1 MRPATL
7 AEVARAMGT
16 EPPASHA
23 NAVVGGAATDSRKV
37 REGNLFFALR
47 GRTDGADFAPE
58 AHLRGAVATVATRQL
73 DVPTLVVEDPEKAL
87 QGLARWTLLR
97 EDAPLPTVVGITGT
111 VGKTTT
117 KDALAT
123 ILRHAGKRVSATA
136 GNLNNEIGLPLT
148 VLSADSRT
156 EVLVLEMGATH
167 AGDIEHLCGIAP
179 PEVGVL
185 TAISPVHLDSFGSL
199 EALAAA
205 KGELALA
212 LPQSGTLIAP
222 SGAPEAATGSGRDL
236 GRRISFA
243 RDDGDTK
250 ADTKGRAD
258 LVASEIEGRDEG
270 LRFVAKIGDE
280 SAEVRSPVF
289 GTHLVEPLL
298 AALGGAL
305 ALGLDLQ
312 TAARGLSR
320 LRRTGLRGD
329 VYRLRDD
336 IVVYD
341 DSYNASP
348 ASVAAV
354 LEYGAEQATR
364 QGRRLVVV
372 LGGMFELGPCARE
385 YHREAGELAAEV
397 GVDLL
402 VCVGDE
408 ARWYAEAFSGKTLFY
423 VDAATA
429 AEAVREDLR
438 GGDYLVVKGS
448 RGVGLDALTRR
459 LRESLALV

>member
-1 MRPATL
+1 
-7 AEVARAMGT
+7 MGADLQAQHLT
-16 EPPASHA
+16 PLVS
-23 NAVVGGAATDSRKV
+23 GAATDSRKV
-37 REGNLFFALR
+37 REGDLFFALQ

-58 AHLRGAVATVATRQL
+58 AHLRGAVATVATRRL
-73 DVPTLVVEDPEKAL
+73 DVPTLIVADPLQAL
-87 QGLARWTLLR
+87 QKLARWSLLR
-97 EDAPLPTVVGITGT
+97 PVTPTPTVVGITGT

-117 KDALAT
+117 KDALTT

-148 VLSADSRT
+148 ILSADPRT

-167 AGDIEHLCGIAP
+167 AGDIQYLCAIAP

-185 TAISPVHLDSFGSL
+185 TAISPVHLDSFGTL
-199 EALAAA
+199 EDLAAA
-205 KGELALA
+205 KGELAVS
-212 LPQSGTLIAP
+212 LPESGTLVAP
-222 SGAPEAATGSGRDL
+222 AGAPETATGSGRKL
-236 GRRISFA
+236 ERRITFA
-243 RDDGDTK
+243 RADG
-250 ADTKGRAD
+250 AD
-258 LVASEIEGRDEG
+258 LVASGIEDRDEG
-270 LRFVAKIGDE
+270 LRFVANIANE

-312 TAARGLSR
+312 QAARGLSR

-329 VYRLRDD
+329 VYRLRED
-336 IVVYD
+336 ITVYD

-348 ASVAAV
+348 AAVAAV
-354 LEYGAEQATR
+354 LRYGADQART
-364 QGRRLVVV
+364 QSRRLVVV
-372 LGGMFELGPCARE
+372 LGGMFELGACARA
-385 YHREAGELAAEV
+385 YHREAGELAESV

-408 ARWYAEAFSGKTLFY
+408 ARWYAETFPGRTLFY
-423 VDAATA
+423 QDAAGA
-429 AEAVREDLR
+429 ADGLEKELR
-438 GGDYLVVKGS
+438 GGDYLIVKGS
-448 RGVGLDALTRR
+448 RGVGLEILTRK

>member
-7 AEVARAMGT
+7 IEVARAMGADLPT
-16 EPPASHA
+16 AHA
-23 NAVVGGAATDSRKV
+23 NTLVGGAEIDSRKV
-37 REGNLFFALR
+37 REGDLFFAMR
-47 GRTDGADFAPE
+47 GRTDGANFAPE
-58 AHLRGAVATVATRQL
+58 AHLRGAVATVATRPL
-73 DVPTLVVEDPEKAL
+73 DVPTLVVDDPEKAL
-87 QGLARWTLLR
+87 QRLARWTLVR
-97 EDAPLPTVVGITGT
+97 PDAPSPTVVGITGT

-123 ILRHAGKRVSATA
+123 ILRHSGKRVSATA

-148 VLSADSRT
+148 VLSADPRT

-167 AGDIEHLCGIAP
+167 AGDIEHLCSIAP
-179 PEVGVL
+179 PEVGIL

-199 EALAAA
+199 ESLAAA

-212 LPQSGTLIAP
+212 LPESGTLVAP
-222 SGAPEAATGSGRDL
+222 LTAPEKATGSGRTL
-236 GRRISFA
+236 GRRITFA
-243 RDDGDTK
+243 REGD
-250 ADTKGRAD
+250 AD
-258 LVASEIEGRDEG
+258 LVATEIEGREEG
-270 LRFVAKIGDE
+270 LRFVASMGGE

-298 AALGGAL
+298 ASLGGAV
-305 ALGLDLQ
+305 ALGLDLNV
-312 TAARGLSR
+312 AARGLSR

-336 IVVYD
+336 ILVYD

-348 ASVAAV
+348 AAVAAV
-354 LEYGAEQATR
+354 LEYGSEQAAQ

-385 YHREAGELAAEV
+385 YHREAGKLAGEV

-402 VCVGDE
+402 ACVGDE
-408 ARWYAEAFSGKTLFY
+408 ARWYAESFGGRTLFY
-423 VDAATA
+423 EDAATA
-429 AEAVREDLR
+429 ASSLREVLQ

-448 RGVGLDALTRR
+448 RGVGLDTLTRK

>member
-7 AEVARAMGT
+7 AEVARAIGADLPT
-16 EPPASHA
+16 AHA
-23 NAVVGGAATDSRKV
+23 DALVARAAIDSRKV
-37 REGNLFFALR
+37 RKGDLFFATR

-58 AHLRGAVATVATRQL
+58 AHLRGAVATVATRPL
-73 DVPTLVVEDPEKAL
+73 DVPTLVVEDSEKAL
-87 QGLARWTLLR
+87 QRLARWTLVR
-97 EDAPLPTVVGITGT
+97 PDAPSPTVVDITGT

-123 ILRHAGKRVSATA
+123 ILRHSGKRISATE
-136 GNLNNEIGLPLT
+136 GNLNNELGLPLT
-148 VLSADSRT
+148 VLSADPRT

-167 AGDIEHLCGIAP
+167 AGDIETLCGIAP
-179 PEVGVL
+179 PEIGIL

-199 EALAAA
+199 EGLAAA

-212 LPQSGTLIAP
+212 LPETGTLVAP
-222 SGAPEAATGSGRDL
+222 VNAPERATGSGRNL
-236 GRRISFA
+236 GRRITFA
-243 RDDGDTK
+243 REGD
-250 ADTKGRAD
+250 AD
-258 LVASEIEGRDEG
+258 LVASGIEGREEG
-270 LRFVAKIGDE
+270 LRFVATIDRE
-280 SAEVRSPVF
+280 SAEIRSPVF

-305 ALGLDLQ
+305 ALGLDLEV
-312 TAARGLSR
+312 AAGGLSR

-329 VYRLRDD
+329 VYRLKDD

-348 ASVAAV
+348 AAVAAV
-354 LEYGAEQATR
+354 LEYGAEQATQ

-385 YHREAGELAAEV
+385 YHREAGKLADEV

-408 ARWYAEAFSGKTLFY
+408 ARWYAEAFGGKTLFY
-423 VDAATA
+423 EDAATA
-429 AEAVREDLR
+429 AESLRDELR
-438 GGDYLVVKGS
+438 GGDYLIVKGS
-448 RGVGLDALTRR
+448 RGVELDTLTRK

>member
-1 MRPATL
+1 L
-7 AEVARAMGT
+7 AEVSRVLEADLTTGGG
-16 EPPASHA
+16 SSL
-23 NAVVGGAATDSRKV
+23 VQGAATDSRLV
-37 REGNLFFALR
+37 RKGDLFFALR

-58 AHLRGAVATVATRQL
+58 AYLRGAVAAVATRPL
-73 DVPTLVVEDPEKAL
+73 EVPTLVVEDVLEAMQK
-87 QGLARWTLLR
+87 LAKWTLR
-97 EDAPLPTVVGITGT
+97 RGDAAAPRVVGITGS

-123 ILRHAGKRVSATA
+123 ALRYAGKRVSSTA
-136 GNLNNEIGLPLT
+136 GNFNNEIGLPLT
-148 VLSADSRT
+148 VLAADART
-156 EVLVLEMGATH
+156 EILVLEMGATH
-167 AGDIEHLCGIAP
+167 AGDITHLCNIAP
-179 PEVGVL
+179 PEIGIL

-199 EALAAA
+199 EALATA

-212 LPQSGTLIAP
+212 LPENGTLVCP
-222 SGAPEAATGSGRDL
+222 VGAPGAATGSGRKL
-236 GRRISFA
+236 QRRITF
-243 RDDGDTK
+243 
-250 ADTKGRAD
+250 GRHRAEGAN
-258 LVASEIEGRDEG
+258 LWASDIVECEEG
-270 LRFVAKIGDE
+270 LKFAAHLGDRH
-280 SAEVRSPVF
+280 AEVRSPIF

-312 TAARGLSR
+312 AGAQGLSR

-348 ASVAAV
+348 AAVAAV
-354 LEYGAEQATR
+354 LRYGSQQARR
-364 QGRRLVVV
+364 QGRRLVAV
-372 LGGMFELGPCARE
+372 LGGMFELGAGARV
-385 YHREAGELAAEV
+385 YHREVGRLAEEV

-423 VDAATA
+423 DDAASA
-429 AEAVREDLR
+429 DLEAYLR
-438 GGDYLVVKGS
+438 SKDYVVVKGS
-448 RGVGLDALTRR
+448 RGVRLDTLTRK

>member
-1 MRPATL
+1 MAADLRTQ
-7 AEVARAMGT
+7 
-16 EPPASHA
+16 HA
-23 NAVVGGAATDSRKV
+23 DVFVTGAATDSRKV
-37 REGNLFFALR
+37 REGDLFFALR
-47 GRTDGADFAPE
+47 GRIDGADFAPE

-73 DVPTLVVEDPEKAL
+73 DVPTLLVNDPLEAL
-87 QGLARWTLLR
+87 QRLARWTLVR
-97 EDAPLPTVVGITGT
+97 TDAPSPSVVGITGT

-123 ILRHAGKRVSATA
+123 ILRHAGKRVSATE

-148 VLSADSRT
+148 VLSADPRT

-167 AGDIEHLCGIAP
+167 VGDVEHLCSIAP
-179 PEVGVL
+179 PEVGIL
-185 TAISPVHLDSFGSL
+185 TAITPVHLDSFGSL
-199 EALAAA
+199 EGLARA

-212 LPQSGTLIAP
+212 LPESGTLVFP
-222 SGAPEAATGSGRDL
+222 SAAPEAATGYGREL
-236 GRRISFA
+236 GRRIAFA
-243 RDDGDTK
+243 RAGD
-250 ADTKGRAD
+250 AGAG

-270 LRFVAKIGDE
+270 LRFVATIGGE
-280 SAEVRSPVF
+280 PAEVRSPVF

-298 AALGGAL
+298 ASLGGAL
-305 ALGLDLQ
+305 ALGLDLEE
-312 TAARGLSR
+312 AARGLSR

-348 ASVAAV
+348 AAVAAV
-354 LEYGAEQATR
+354 LRYSAEQASQ

-372 LGGMFELGPCARE
+372 LGGMFELGACARE
-385 YHREAGELAAEV
+385 YHREAGKLAGEV

-402 VCVGDE
+402 ACVGDE
-408 ARWYAEAFSGKTLFY
+408 ARWYAETFPGRALY
-423 VDAATA
+423 YEDAGTA
-429 AEAVREDLR
+429 ASALQGELQSR
-438 GGDYLVVKGS
+438 DYLIVKGS
-448 RGVGLDALTRR
+448 RGVGLDALTRK

>member
-1 MRPATL
+1 VRPATL
-7 AEVARAMGT
+7 SEAAQAIGADLHATHLEALVSG
-16 EPPASHA
+16 AS
-23 NAVVGGAATDSRKV
+23 TDSRKV
-37 REGNLFFALR
+37 REGDLFFALR

-58 AHLRGAVATVATRQL
+58 AHLRGAVATVATRPL
-73 DVPTLVVEDPEKAL
+73 DVPTLVVDDPLEAL
-87 QGLARWTLLR
+87 QRLARWTLVR
-97 EDAPLPTVVGITGT
+97 EGAPSPTVIGITGT

-148 VLSADSRT
+148 ILASDPRT

-167 AGDIEHLCGIAP
+167 PGDIEYLCAIAP
-179 PEVGVL
+179 PEIGVL
-185 TAISPVHLDSFGSL
+185 TAISPVHLDSFGTL
-199 EALAAA
+199 EDLAAA
-205 KGELALA
+205 KGELAVS
-212 LPQSGTLIAP
+212 LPESGTLVAP
-222 SGAPEAATGSGRDL
+222 AAAPEAATGSGRHL
-236 GRRISFA
+236 KRRITFA
-243 RDDGDTK
+243 RDGD
-250 ADTKGRAD
+250 AD
-258 LVASEIEGRDEG
+258 LFASGIEATDEG
-270 LRFVAKIGDE
+270 LHFVANIAGE

-305 ALGLDLQ
+305 ALGLGLEQ
-312 TAARGLSR
+312 AARGLSR

-329 VYRLRDD
+329 LYRLRED
-336 IVVYD
+336 ITVYD

-348 ASVAAV
+348 AAVAAV
-354 LEYGAEQATR
+354 LRYGADQASQ

-372 LGGMFELGPCARE
+372 LGGMFELGAGARE
-385 YHREAGELAAEV
+385 YHREAGSLAGEV

-408 ARWYAEAFSGKTLFY
+408 ARWYAETFPGKALFY
-423 VDAATA
+423 PDAQTA
-429 AEAVREDLR
+429 AEALGEELR
-438 GGDYLVVKGS
+438 AKDYLIVKGS
-448 RGVGLDALTRR
+448 RGVGLDTLTGK

>member
-7 AEVARAMGT
+7 TEVARAIGADLST
-16 EPPASHA
+16 AHA
-23 NAVVGGAATDSRKV
+23 DALVARAAIDSRKV
-37 REGNLFFALR
+37 REGDLFFAMR

-58 AHLRGAVATVATRQL
+58 AHLRGAVATVATRPL
-73 DVPTLVVEDPEKAL
+73 DVPTLVVEDSEKAL
-87 QGLARWTLLR
+87 QRLARWTLVR
-97 EDAPLPTVVGITGT
+97 PDAPSPTVVGITGT

-123 ILRHAGKRVSATA
+123 ILRHSGKRISATE
-136 GNLNNEIGLPLT
+136 GNLNNELGLPLT
-148 VLSADSRT
+148 VLSADPRT
-156 EVLVLEMGATH
+156 EVLILEMGATH
-167 AGDIEHLCGIAP
+167 AGDIETLCSIAP
-179 PEVGVL
+179 PEIGIL

-199 EALAAA
+199 EGLAAA

-212 LPQSGTLIAP
+212 LPETGTLVAP
-222 SGAPEAATGSGRDL
+222 VNAPERATGSGRNL
-236 GRRISFA
+236 GRRITFA
-243 RDDGDTK
+243 REDG
-250 ADTKGRAD
+250 AD
-258 LVASEIEGRDEG
+258 LVASGIEGREEG
-270 LRFVAKIGDE
+270 LRFVATIDRE
-280 SAEVRSPVF
+280 SAEIRSPVF

-305 ALGLDLQ
+305 ALGLDLEV
-312 TAARGLSR
+312 AAGGLSR

-329 VYRLRDD
+329 VYRLKDD

-348 ASVAAV
+348 AAVAAV
-354 LEYGAEQATR
+354 LEYGAEQATQ

-385 YHREAGELAAEV
+385 YHREAGKLADEV

-408 ARWYAEAFSGKTLFY
+408 ARWYAEAFGGKTLFY
-423 VDAATA
+423 EDAATA
-429 AEAVREDLR
+429 AESLRDELR
-438 GGDYLVVKGS
+438 GGDYLIVKGS
-448 RGVGLDALTRR
+448 RGVELDTLTRK

>member
-7 AEVARAMGT
+7 AEVAEAMGADLSAARADT
-16 EPPASHA
+16 TVS
-23 NAVVGGAATDSRKV
+23 GAAIDSRKV
-37 REGNLFFALR
+37 REGDLFFALR

-58 AHLRGAVATVATRQL
+58 AHLRGAVATVATRPL
-73 DVPTLVVEDPEKAL
+73 DVPTLVVDDPEKAL
-87 QGLARWTLLR
+87 QRLARWTLVR
-97 EDAPLPTVVGITGT
+97 PDAPSPTVVGITGT

-123 ILRHAGKRVSATA
+123 ILRHAGMRVSATE
-136 GNLNNEIGLPLT
+136 GNLNNELGLPLT
-148 VLSADSRT
+148 VLSSDPRT

-167 AGDIEHLCGIAP
+167 AGDIEHLCSIAP
-179 PEVGVL
+179 PEIGIL

-199 EALAAA
+199 EGLADA

-212 LPQSGTLIAP
+212 LPESGTFISPA
-222 SGAPEAATGSGRDL
+222 GAPERATGSGRNL
-236 GRRISFA
+236 GRRIVFA
-243 RDDGDTK
+243 REGD
-250 ADTKGRAD
+250 AD
-258 LVASEIEGRDEG
+258 LVASGIEGREEG
-270 LRFVAKIGDE
+270 LRFVATIGGE

-289 GTHLVEPLL
+289 GTHLVNPLL

-305 ALGLDLQ
+305 ALGLDLGV
-312 TAARGLSR
+312 AAGGLAR

-329 VYRLRDD
+329 VYRLKED

-348 ASVAAV
+348 AAVAAV
-354 LEYGAEQATR
+354 LRYGAEQASV

-372 LGGMFELGPCARE
+372 LGGMFELGSSARE
-385 YHREAGELAAEV
+385 YHREAGRLAEEV

-408 ARWYAEAFSGKTLFY
+408 ARWYAEAFSGNTLFY
-423 VDAATA
+423 EDAATA
-429 AEAVREDLR
+429 ADALRDRLR

-448 RGVGLDALTRR
+448 RGVGLDTLTHK

>member
-7 AEVARAMGT
+7 GEIARVLDAELSAGD
-16 EPPASHA
+16 ASA
-23 NAVVGGAATDSRKV
+23 LVSGAAADSRVAK
-37 REGNLFFALR
+37 EGDLFFALR

-58 AHLRGAVATVATRQL
+58 AYLRGAVAAVATRPL
-73 DVPTLVVEDPEKAL
+73 DVPTLVVEDTLRAL
-87 QGLARWTLLR
+87 QRLARWTLVR
-97 EDAPLPTVVGITGT
+97 QGAPAPQVVGITGS

-123 ILRHAGKRVSATA
+123 MLRYGGKRVSATA
-136 GNLNNEIGLPLT
+136 GNFNNEIGLPLT
-148 VLSADSRT
+148 VLAADPRT

-167 AGDIEHLCGIAP
+167 AGDIEHLCSIAP
-179 PEVGVL
+179 PSVGVL

-199 EALAAA
+199 EDLAAA

-212 LPQSGTLIAP
+212 LPNDGILVYP
-222 SGAPEAATGSGRDL
+222 VGVPEAATGNGRTL
-236 GRRISFA
+236 KRRIGF
-243 RDDGDTK
+243 
-250 ADTKGRAD
+250 GRGAAEAD
-258 LVASEIEGRDEG
+258 LWASEVEEREEG
-270 LRFVAKIGDE
+270 LRFVAHLGDR

-305 ALGLDLQ
+305 AVGLELDVCAKG
-312 TAARGLSR
+312 AAR
-320 LRRTGLRGD
+320 LRRTGLRGE

-348 ASVAAV
+348 VAVAAV
-354 LEYGAEQATR
+354 LRYAAQQSAR
-364 QGRRLVVV
+364 QGRRLVAV
-372 LGGMFELGPCARE
+372 LGGMFELGFGARE
-385 YHREAGELAAEV
+385 YHREAGKLAEEV

-408 ARWYAEAFSGKTLFY
+408 ARWYAEAFSGRTLFY
-423 VDAATA
+423 QDAENA
-429 AEAVREDLR
+429 AEELQEHLQ
-438 GGDYLVVKGS
+438 GGDYVIVKGS
-448 RGVGLDALTRR
+448 RGVGLDALTRK

>member
-1 MRPATL
+1 
-7 AEVARAMGT
+7 MGADL
-16 EPPASHA
+16 PSAHA
-23 NAVVGGAATDSRKV
+23 DVLVGGAAIDSRNV
-37 REGNLFFALR
+37 REGDLFFAMR

-58 AHLRGAVATVATRQL
+58 AHLRGAVATVATRPL
-73 DVPTLVVEDPEKAL
+73 DVPTLVVDDPEKAL
-87 QGLARWTLLR
+87 QRFARWTLVR
-97 EDAPLPTVVGITGT
+97 PDAPSPTVVGITGT

-136 GNLNNEIGLPLT
+136 GNLNNELGLPLT
-148 VLSADSRT
+148 VLSADPRT
-156 EVLVLEMGATH
+156 EALVLEMGATH

-179 PEVGVL
+179 PEVGIL

-199 EALAAA
+199 EGLAAA

-212 LPQSGTLIAP
+212 LPESGTLVAP
-222 SGAPEAATGSGRDL
+222 LNAPERATGSGRKL
-236 GRRISFA
+236 GRRITFA
-243 RDDGDTK
+243 REVD
-250 ADTKGRAD
+250 AD
-258 LVASEIEGRDEG
+258 LVASGIESREEG
-270 LRFVAKIGDE
+270 LRFVATMGGE
-280 SAEVRSPVF
+280 STEVRSPVF

-298 AALGGAL
+298 ASLGGAL
-305 ALGLDLQ
+305 ALGLDLEV
-312 TAARGLSR
+312 AAGGLTR

-354 LEYGAEQATR
+354 LKYGAEQAAQ

-385 YHREAGELAAEV
+385 YHREAGKLADEV

-402 VCVGDE
+402 VCIGDE
-408 ARWYAEAFSGKTLFY
+408 ARWYTEAFGGKTLFY
-423 VDAATA
+423 EDAATA
-429 AEAVREDLR
+429 AETLR
-438 GGDYLVVKGS
+438 DALQGGDYLIVKGS
-448 RGVGLDALTRR
+448 RGVGLDALTRK
-459 LRESLALV
+459 LRESLVLV

>member
-1 MRPATL
+1 VRPATL
-7 AEVARAMGT
+7 TEVARAIGADLPT
-16 EPPASHA
+16 AHA
-23 NAVVGGAATDSRKV
+23 DALVARAAIDSRKV
-37 REGNLFFALR
+37 REGDLFFAMR

-58 AHLRGAVATVATRQL
+58 AHLRGAVATVATRPL
-73 DVPTLVVEDPEKAL
+73 DVPTLVVEDSEKAL
-87 QGLARWTLLR
+87 QRLARWTLVR
-97 EDAPLPTVVGITGT
+97 PDAPSPTVVGITGT

-123 ILRHAGKRVSATA
+123 ILRHSGKRISATE
-136 GNLNNEIGLPLT
+136 GNLNNELGLPLT
-148 VLSADSRT
+148 VLSADPRT

-167 AGDIEHLCGIAP
+167 AGDIETLCSIAP
-179 PEVGVL
+179 PEIGIL

-199 EALAAA
+199 EGLAAA

-212 LPQSGTLIAP
+212 LPETGTLVAP
-222 SGAPEAATGSGRDL
+222 VNAPERATGSGRNL
-236 GRRISFA
+236 GRRITFA
-243 RDDGDTK
+243 REGD
-250 ADTKGRAD
+250 AD
-258 LVASEIEGRDEG
+258 LVASGIEGREEG
-270 LRFVAKIGDE
+270 LRFVATIDRE
-280 SAEVRSPVF
+280 SAEIRSPVF

-305 ALGLDLQ
+305 ALGLDLEV
-312 TAARGLSR
+312 AAGGLSR

-329 VYRLRDD
+329 VYRLKDD

-348 ASVAAV
+348 AAVAAV
-354 LEYGAEQATR
+354 LEYGAEQATQ

-385 YHREAGELAAEV
+385 YHREAGKLADEV

-408 ARWYAEAFSGKTLFY
+408 ARWYAEAFGGKTLFY
-423 VDAATA
+423 EDAATA
-429 AEAVREDLR
+429 AESLRDELR
-438 GGDYLVVKGS
+438 GGDYLIVKGS
-448 RGVGLDALTRR
+448 RGVELDTLTRK

>member
-1 MRPATL
+1 VRPATL
-7 AEVARAMGT
+7 TEVARAIGADLST
-16 EPPASHA
+16 AHA
-23 NAVVGGAATDSRKV
+23 DALVARAAIDSRKV
-37 REGNLFFALR
+37 REGDLFFAMR

-58 AHLRGAVATVATRQL
+58 AHLRGAVATVATRPL
-73 DVPTLVVEDPEKAL
+73 DVPTLVVEDSEKAL
-87 QGLARWTLLR
+87 QRLARWTLVR
-97 EDAPLPTVVGITGT
+97 PDAPSPTVVGITGT

-123 ILRHAGKRVSATA
+123 ILRHSGKRISATE
-136 GNLNNEIGLPLT
+136 GNLNNELGLPLT
-148 VLSADSRT
+148 VLSADPRT

-167 AGDIEHLCGIAP
+167 AGDIETLCSIAP
-179 PEVGVL
+179 PEIGIL

-199 EALAAA
+199 EGLAAA

-212 LPQSGTLIAP
+212 LPETGTLVAP
-222 SGAPEAATGSGRDL
+222 VNAPERATGSGRNL
-236 GRRISFA
+236 GRRITFA
-243 RDDGDTK
+243 REDG
-250 ADTKGRAD
+250 AD
-258 LVASEIEGRDEG
+258 LVASGIEGREEG
-270 LRFVAKIGDE
+270 LRFVATIDRE
-280 SAEVRSPVF
+280 SAEIRSPVF

-305 ALGLDLQ
+305 ALGLDLEV
-312 TAARGLSR
+312 AAGGLSR

-329 VYRLRDD
+329 VYRLKDD

-348 ASVAAV
+348 AAVAAV
-354 LEYGAEQATR
+354 LEYGAEQATQ

-385 YHREAGELAAEV
+385 YHREAGKLADEV

-408 ARWYAEAFSGKTLFY
+408 ARWYAEAFGGKTLFY
-423 VDAATA
+423 EDAATA
-429 AEAVREDLR
+429 AESLRDELR
-438 GGDYLVVKGS
+438 GGDYLIVKGS
-448 RGVGLDALTRR
+448 RGVELDTLTRK

>member
-7 AEVARAMGT
+7 REVARAMGADL
-16 EPPASHA
+16 PPTYGNTLVS
-23 NAVVGGAATDSRKV
+23 GAAIDSRKV
-37 REGNLFFALR
+37 REGDVFFALS

-58 AHLRGAVATVATRQL
+58 AHLRGAVATVAARRL
-73 DVPTLVVEDPEKAL
+73 DVPTLVVDDPLKAM
-87 QGLARWTLLR
+87 QRLARWTLER
-97 EDAPLPTVVGITGT
+97 GDAPSPNVVGITGS

-123 ILRHAGKRVSATA
+123 ILRYAGKRVSATA

-148 VLSADSRT
+148 VLSAEPRT

-167 AGDIEHLCGIAP
+167 AGDIEYLCGIAP
-179 PEVGVL
+179 PEIGVL

-212 LPQSGTLIAP
+212 LPDSGTLVAP
-222 SGAPEAATGSGRDL
+222 AGAPEAATGPGRQL
-236 GRRISFA
+236 RRITFDRS
-243 RDDGDTK
+243 GD
-250 ADTKGRAD
+250 AD
-258 LVASEIEGRDEG
+258 LIASRIEGRDEG
-270 LRFVAKIGDE
+270 LRFIAHLGE
-280 SAEVRSPVF
+280 ETSEVRSPVF

-298 AALGGAL
+298 ASLGGAL
-305 ALGLDLQ
+305 ALGLGLEEG
-312 TAARGLSR
+312 ARGLSR

-329 VYRLRDD
+329 VYRLKEG
-336 IVVYD
+336 ITVYD
-341 DSYNASP
+341 DTYNASP
-348 ASVAAV
+348 AAVAAV
-354 LEYGAEQATR
+354 LKYGAEQSAG

-372 LGGMFELGPCARE
+372 LGGMFELGACARA
-385 YHREAGELAAEV
+385 YHQEAGKLAGKV

-408 ARWYAEAFSGKTLFY
+408 ARWYAETFPGKALFY
-423 VDAATA
+423 EDAETA
-429 AEAVREDLR
+429 ADALR
-438 GGDYLVVKGS
+438 DELRSGDYLIVKGS
-448 RGVGLDALTRR
+448 RGVGLDALTRK